1 MKLRLVRELPTGVL
15 RRFPHM
21 EADLRDLATRKEDFW
36 QLCLDYQDLIHG
48 LEGNPADREEL
59 VNLAIGRDEF
69 TFGIRNG
76 VVIADKGFSPNAK
89 GKVKI
94 NRQQFYDAFFF
105 GKDLPKDTHPTI
117 KLVSQALEVPWGTP
131 TPVVGR

>member
-21 EADLRDLATRKEDFW
+21 EAHLRDLATRKEDFW

-59 VNLAIGRDEF
+59 VNLK
-69 TFGIRNG
+69 T
-76 VVIADKGFSPNAK
+76 S
-89 GKVKI
+89 
-94 NRQQFYDAFFF
+94 
-105 GKDLPKDTHPTI
+105 
-117 KLVSQALEVPWGTP
+117 LEVEILEQVSRLQAEAP
-131 TPVVGR
+131 RESK